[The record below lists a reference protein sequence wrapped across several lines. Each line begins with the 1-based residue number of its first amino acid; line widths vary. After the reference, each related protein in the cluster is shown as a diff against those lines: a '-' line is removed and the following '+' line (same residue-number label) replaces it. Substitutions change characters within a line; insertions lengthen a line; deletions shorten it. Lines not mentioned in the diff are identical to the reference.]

1 MSRNVVHLAE
11 VIYTRQSFAGRKL
24 MIASILTLQHIFQL
38 LFRILTMVLSQLS
51 SIVFMYVFIA
61 VDTYRNNFN
70 HIIILTNL

>member
-24 MIASILTLQHIFQL
+24 MIASILTLQHIFHL

-51 SIVFMYVFIA
+51 NIVFMYVFIA

-70 HIIILTNL
+70 RIIILTNL